1 MKTIVT
7 RFLAAS
13 VALLAA
19 SCATLQSDP
28 RALAELDGR
37 LKAFGSHEYG
47 ADRAPQAALSAFL
60 TAHRSPADRKVIEP
74 RLVAFAQAASNTRA
88 SRQHVIRE
96 LGRVGTAASAP
107 ALLALVP
114 DAEVG
119 ADAAMALERI
129 ADPAVDAAVLVALP
143 ACPAAARARL
153 VAMLG
158 QRRAAAAIPR
168 IAPCLREADADLA
181 ATAVVA
187 LGHIASPEAATELI
201 AALPSLKGAPLT
213 AAWDALLSCHAA
225 AIAAGNNRT
234 ASAVILALDRAG
246 APARV
251 RTAATLAALDGASP
265 RDAALQAARLL
276 ESKDPAEQAA
286 GAQLARRRADDRS
299 LLAVIAAM
307 PSLPPASQIAVMGI
321 IEDRRL
327 SVAAPVVA
335 RIAASSDPALRKA
348 ALRTLGPA
356 GRADSVSAILAAA
369 AGDDEEIRTVARKS
383 LRLVAGPGVDAAI
396 LAAGKG
402 GTPAVRAEVIR
413 CLGDRGMVEGLPML
427 FAAATGG
434 DAALRAEAV
443 RQIGALAGPREWPAL
458 LDLLAAAG
466 DDERPAIVTAAEMAA
481 LRLPAAGDEVAARLR
496 ASPAAA
502 VRAALLALAGKLS
515 LDATLPEL
523 QKAAADADANVRN
536 AALRSLGSWTRS
548 SALPA
553 LTAAAAS
560 AEGSS
565 LRLAQRGAIQVVRKA
580 TDLDP
585 AARVARYRDLAPKI
599 ANVDEQRALL
609 SAVAELASPE
619 GLALA
624 AGFLDNPAVR
634 AEAEAAVIRIAK
646 AAGKPDA
653 ASAAVL
659 RRIAAE
665 SSSPAMKD
673 DAAALL
679 K

>member
-7 RFLAAS
+7 RVLAAS
-13 VALLAA
+13 AALLAA
-19 SCATLQSDP
+19 SCATLQPDP

-60 TAHRSPADRKVIEP
+60 TAHRSSADRKVIEP
-74 RLVAFAQAASNTRA
+74 RLVAFAQSASNTRA

-96 LGRVGTAASAP
+96 LGRVGTAVSAP
-107 ALLALVP
+107 ALIALVP

-119 ADAAMALERI
+119 SDAAMALERI
-129 ADPAVDAAVLVALP
+129 ADPAVDAAVLEALP

-158 QRRAAAAIPR
+158 QRRAAGAVPK

-181 ATAVVA
+181 ATAVTA
-187 LGHIASPEAATELI
+187 LGHLASPEAATELI

-225 AIAAGNNRT
+225 AIAAGDNRT
-234 ASAVILALDRAG
+234 VSAVILALDRAG

-251 RTAATLAALDGASP
+251 RTASTLAALAGSSP

-307 PSLPPASQIAVMGI
+307 PSLPPASQISVMGI
-321 IEDRRL
+321 VEDRRL
-327 SVAAPVVA
+327 SVAAPVIA

-356 GRADSVSAILAAA
+356 GRADSVSVILAAA
-369 AGDDEEIRTVARKS
+369 TGDDEETRTVARKA
-383 LRLVAGPGVDAAI
+383 LRLVAGPGVDAVI

-427 FAAATGG
+427 FAAATGP

-443 RQIGALAGPREWPAL
+443 RQVGALAGPREWPAL

-466 DDERPAIVTAAEMAA
+466 DEERPAIVTAAEMAA

-496 ASPAAA
+496 AAPAAA

-523 QKAAADADANVRN
+523 QKAAADADADVRN

-553 LTAAAAS
+553 LTAAAAN

-585 AARVARYRDLAPKI
+585 AARVARYRDLATKI

-619 GLALA
+619 ALAVA

-634 AEAEAAVIRIAK
+634 AEAEAAVIQIAK
-646 AAGKPDA
+646 RAGKPDA

-659 RRIAAE
+659 RRIAGE

-679 K
+679 R

>member
-1 MKTIVT
+1 MKTLVT
-7 RFLAAS
+7 RALAAS
-13 VALLAA
+13 AALLVA
-19 SCATLQSDP
+19 SCATLKPDP

-37 LKAFGSHEYG
+37 LKAFGTHEYG

-60 TAHRSPADRKVIEP
+60 TAHRSAADRKAIEP
-74 RLVAFAQAASNTRA
+74 RLIAFAQSASNTRA

-96 LGRVGTAASAP
+96 LGRVGSAASAP
-107 ALLALVP
+107 ALIALVP

-129 ADPAVDAAVLVALP
+129 ADPAVDAAVLEALS
-143 ACPAAARARL
+143 AGPAAARGRL

-158 QRRAAAAIPR
+158 QRRAAGAVPK
-168 IAPCLREADADLA
+168 IAPCLRESDADLA
-181 ATAVVA
+181 VTAVAA
-187 LGHIASPEAATELI
+187 LGHLASAEAATELI
-201 AALPSLKGAPLT
+201 AALPALKGAPLT

-225 AIAAGNNRT
+225 AVAGGDRRT
-234 ASAVILALDRAG
+234 ANAVVLALDRAG

-251 RTAATLAALDGASP
+251 RTAATLTALQATSP

-276 ESKDPAEQAA
+276 ESKDPADQAA

-327 SVAAPVVA
+327 TVAAPVVA
-335 RIAASSDPALRKA
+335 RVAASSDPALRKA

-356 GRADSVSAILAAA
+356 GRADSVPAILAAA
-369 AGDDEEIRTVARKS
+369 AGGDEEIRTVARKA
-383 LRLVAGPGVDAAI
+383 LRLVAGPGADDAI

-402 GTPAVRAEVIR
+402 GDPAVRAEVIR
-413 CLGDRGMVEGLPML
+413 CLGDRGMVDGLPML
-427 FAAATGG
+427 FAAAGG
-434 DAALRAEAV
+434 ADPALRADAV
-443 RQIGALAGPREWPAL
+443 RQIGALAGPREWPRL

-466 DDERPAIVTAAEMAA
+466 DDDRPAIVTAAEMAA
-481 LRLPAAGDEVAARLR
+481 LRLPAAGDEVAARLK
-496 ASPAAA
+496 AAPPAAA
-502 VRAALLALAGKLS
+502 RAALFALAGKLS

-523 QKAAADADANVRN
+523 QKAAANADANVRN
-536 AALRSLGSWTRS
+536 AALRALGSWTRS

-553 LTAAAAS
+553 LTAAAAG

-619 GLALA
+619 ALAVA
-624 AGFLDNPAVR
+624 AGFLDAPAVR
-634 AEAEAAVIRIAK
+634 DEAEAAVLQIARR
-646 AAGKPDA
+646 AGKPDA
-653 ASAAVL
+653 ASAGVL
-659 RRIAAE
+659 KRIAAE
-665 SSSPAMKD
+665 STSPARKD